1 MCAMRNN
8 KRNSLPSLSMNK
20 FFVNKRASMF
30 EKPEEPPPREKKEW
44 SPFGLVET
52 SQRKME
58 ARKEKEKKEEMK
70 ARKKRQADPYAEE
83 SSDGEEEETPASGPE
98 KEPKNESKACG
109 HANRAVNFSLVRK
122 ALKQGQPIGDCT
134 QCRKG
139 HRTDLKDE
147 AEDATENYVPVIWLC
162 LFCGHQGC
170 DRNTQ
175 EQHSFLHY
183 RTPRSDPHCLI
194 LNTQAW
200 NVWCYDCDSEVHQTS
215 SKKLHEIVEYIK
227 RQKDMA
233 PRRSVTSQ
241 PVINK
246 PSHTSGN
253 ETGTVTL
260 NKGTVSSF
268 DDNSKA
274 AKNQRN
280 AQASVLASLPKVKG
294 LSNLGNTCFFNS
306 VMQCLAQTH
315 FLTQLLDV
323 QCQSGQR
330 VYLPGQAKS
339 SLDDPKKSQFTENG
353 RIQQKKEKIPIN
365 ENEED
370 VELKPLD
377 LILPEGGGLTLAT
390 AAFLKDMHSVGK
402 NGVLNPGHLFG
413 QICKKSTQFQGY
425 EQQDAHELLRCLLD
439 AIRNEEI
446 LRAKRAIL
454 KAFALSEK
462 TDPNTVS
469 PRLKTMIKG
478 YGKQAT
484 HTLVDHIFGGHL
496 ISTVFCEECHWSSQV
511 FEPFMDL
518 SLPINEEKGKP
529 KKTSPSDDE
538 SLLDCFGR
546 QSSNNNVSKHQQK
559 KKKKEEKKARKTK
572 GRAKGGGLA
581 PACIRAN
588 TEDQEEEQS
597 KKTVQ
602 SEKMKRRTT
611 EKRRPED
618 LEDTTKTEEEQKAK
632 GGKNT
637 GILRGE
643 SFKFRQ
649 LMAARRIN
657 RQEKDSGEE
666 ESGEDSEYDQED
678 DEEEET
684 NGNKNNVEGNADD
697 MKRGTEETKEK
708 TDQCK
713 DDKGLSK
720 AADEDEEESEEEDD
734 DEDDDDEDESE
745 ETDDDGKDNESDIAS
760 SKKKS
765 STEISD
771 ADIED
776 NTDSE
781 RVRHKYHNTRQ
792 PSIVVEQSENETRT
806 SDGITANHKE
816 NYIYI
821 FTYNLV
827 FYRRKPAYN
836 PRTSLLRRCLKS
848 CYSSDQLNYNSA
860 SDTSERYFTPNE
872 RDCNG
877 LDTGDDLDNFQDP
890 VVPVDQ
896 AHMEEMCLK
905 VGELKIRRKSSS
917 KESLLDTH
925 SMKQK
930 RGSTETLHT
939 FKERLGEEEEDETK
953 KKAKNLKKL
962 KQEWIARSLTT
973 LAPRYQCH
981 SQECSIMSCLTNFTA
996 PELLMGNNKIT
1007 CENCTKIHSQL
1018 HGEENVEPVKSN
1030 ASKQLLILSPPAVL
1044 TLQLKRFHHMGF
1056 NLTKVNRYVRFPL
1069 VLDIAPFTSSISL
1082 GLGNMSRG
1090 QKQVLYGL
1098 YSVVEHSGRL
1108 NSGHYVAYV
1117 RSRPLDPNRTNKQFL
1132 NLKPSSQFEIN
1143 HLVTEMAEKIEAS
1156 SGMLDDDLKGSSSN
1170 TTSVNVEE
1178 LEEEVKAGRWFHVS
1192 DAYVAEVNI
1201 ERVMK
1206 AQAYLLFYERLV

>member
-1 MCAMRNN
+1 M
-8 KRNSLPSLSMNK
+8 
-20 FFVNKRASMF
+20 
-30 EKPEEPPPREKKEW
+30 
-44 SPFGLVET
+44 
-52 SQRKME
+52 
-58 ARKEKEKKEEMK
+58 
-70 ARKKRQADPYAEE
+70 
-83 SSDGEEEETPASGPE
+83 
-98 KEPKNESKACG
+98 
-109 HANRAVNFSLVRK
+109 
-122 ALKQGQPIGDCT
+122 
-134 QCRKG
+134 
-139 HRTDLKDE
+139 
-147 AEDATENYVPVIWLC
+147 
-162 LFCGHQGC
+162 
-170 DRNTQ
+170 
-175 EQHSFLHY
+175 
-183 RTPRSDPHCLI
+183 
-194 LNTQAW
+194 
-200 NVWCYDCDSEVHQTS
+200 
-215 SKKLHEIVEYIK
+215 
-227 RQKDMA
+227 
-233 PRRSVTSQ
+233 
-241 PVINK
+241 
-246 PSHTSGN
+246 
-253 ETGTVTL
+253 
-260 NKGTVSSF
+260 
-268 DDNSKA
+268 
-274 AKNQRN
+274 
-280 AQASVLASLPKVKG
+280 
-294 LSNLGNTCFFNS
+294 
-306 VMQCLAQTH
+306 
-315 FLTQLLDV
+315 
-323 QCQSGQR
+323 
-330 VYLPGQAKS
+330 
-339 SLDDPKKSQFTENG
+339 
-353 RIQQKKEKIPIN
+353 
-365 ENEED
+365 
-370 VELKPLD
+370 
-377 LILPEGGGLTLAT
+377 
-390 AAFLKDMHSVGK
+390 
-402 NGVLNPGHLFG
+402 

-446 LRAKRAIL
+446 LRSKRAIL

-529 KKTSPSDDE
+529 KKASPSDDE

-602 SEKMKRRTT
+602 SEKMKRRMT

-618 LEDTTKTEEEQKAK
+618 LEEITKVEEEQKAK
-632 GGKNT
+632 AGKTT

-649 LMAARRIN
+649 LMEARRIN
-657 RQEKDSGEE
+657 RQEKDSDEE
-666 ESGEDSEYDQED
+666 ESDEDSEYDQEE
-678 DEEEET
+678 DEEEEVA
-684 NGNKNNVEGNADD
+684 GNKNNTAEGSAEGNT
-697 MKRGTEETKEK
+697 KRETEEAKEK
-708 TDQCK
+708 TDKCK

-720 AADEDEEESEEEDD
+720 AADEEESEEEDD
-734 DEDDDDEDESE
+734 DEDDDDDDDDESE
-745 ETDDDGKDNESDIAS
+745 ETDNEVKDNESDIAS

-806 SDGITANHKE
+806 SDGITANHK
-816 NYIYI
+816 
-821 FTYNLV
+821 
-827 FYRRKPAYN
+827 
-836 PRTSLLRRCLKS
+836 CLKS

-877 LDTGDDLDNFQDP
+877 LDTGDDLDSFQDP

-939 FKERLGEEEEDETK
+939 FKERLGEGEEDETK
-953 KKAKNLKKL
+953 KKVKNMKKL

-1156 SGMLDDDLKGSSSN
+1156 SGMLDNDLKGSSAN